1 MTEAVDGR
9 LAEVTSDTLEKLA
22 FLFATPMDAPP
33 ALDETQLT
41 TVRVEFGGAF
51 AGGVELSLSGPALD
65 ELAVNM
71 LGADDGES
79 IAPEARLD
87 ALKEL
92 ANVVC
97 GNLLPILG
105 GGEAVFNIQAP
116 VVVPADR
123 PAWARCA
130 ASCGLALDQGICR
143 VRLRLEPGAA
153 GASPSAAR

>member
-1 MTEAVDGR
+1 MTEAADGR
-9 LAEVTSDTLEKLA
+9 LAEVTADTLEKLA

-33 ALDETQLT
+33 SLDESQLS

-51 AGGVELSLSGPALD
+51 TGGMELSLSGPVLD

-71 LGADDGES
+71 LGADDGDP

-97 GNLLPILG
+97 GNLLPTLG

-116 VVVPADR
+116 VVVPAGH
-123 PAWARCA
+123 PAWADCA
-130 ASCGLALDQGICR
+130 ASCGLALDQGVCR
-143 VRLRLEPGAA
+143 VRLRLEPDVA
-153 GASPSAAR
+153 GAPPTASR

>member
-9 LAEVTSDTLEKLA
+9 LAEVTADTLEKLA
-22 FLFATPMDAPP
+22 FLFATPMDASP
-33 ALDETQLT
+33 AIDETQLT

-51 AGGVELSLSGPALD
+51 AGGVELSLSGPVLD

-116 VVVPADR
+116 VVVPDGHPGWADC
-123 PAWARCA
+123 AARCD
-130 ASCGLALDQGICR
+130 LALDQGVCR
-143 VRLRLEPGAA
+143 VRLRLD
-153 GASPSAAR
+153 PSAVGTSSSASR